1 MRTSGIL
8 MPVFSLPSKYGIGC
22 FSKEAYQFVDF
33 LKESGQKNWQVLPL
47 GQTSY
52 GDSPYQS
59 FSSFAG
65 NPYFIDL
72 EQLVE
77 QQLLTKAECD
87 SFDFGKNPE
96 SIDYA
101 KLYQNRYKILR
112 MACDRFLKQPSDDFF
127 DFCQENDWWLGN
139 YALFMV
145 IKNMHK
151 GASWLQ
157 WEEKYK
163 RRDFA
168 ALDQVWHG
176 QHDEIQFYQFQQYLF
191 FCQWKKLHAYA
202 AQAGIQIIG
211 DIPIYVALDSADA
224 WAEPQLFQFDE
235 ELNPVA
241 VAGCPPDAFS
251 ATGQLW
257 GNPLYRWEYHRQ
269 TGYAWW
275 IRRIAQCL
283 NLYDCIRI
291 DHFRGFDEYYS
302 IPAGDETAEH
312 GHWEPGPGMSLMQ
325 ALKDALGNVNVIAE
339 DLGFLTDGVRRLLY
353 DSGFPGM
360 KVIQF
365 AFDSREESYYL
376 PHNYEKNCVVYTGTH
391 DNETLK
397 GWLDSIEPEEIEMIQ
412 KYIGRKVEDKSELV
426 DEVIRMAQASTA
438 NTCIIPMQDYLH
450 LDNKARMNTPSTL
463 GGNWCWRAKST
474 QITKKLSNTI
484 KELTVIYGRG

>member
-168 ALDQVWHG
+168 ALD
-176 QHDEIQFYQFQQYLF
+176 
-191 FCQWKKLHAYA
+191 
-202 AQAGIQIIG
+202 
-211 DIPIYVALDSADA
+211 SADA

-365 AFDSREESYYL
+365 AFDSREESDYL

-391 DNETLK
+391 DNDTLC
-397 GWLDSIEPEEIEMIQ
+397 GWYKVLDPEDLKLSQ
-412 KYIGRKVEDKSELV
+412 KYMNNANTSKSEIHW
-426 DEVIRMAQASTA
+426 DFIRLALASVA
-438 NTCIIPMQDYLH
+438 DLCIIPLQDYLG
-450 LDNKARMNTPSTL
+450 LGSEARINTPSTL
-463 GGNWCWRAKST
+463 GNNWRWRMKQGCLT
-474 QITKKLSNTI
+474 
-484 KELTVIYGRG
+484 KELADQIRELTTLYGR

>member
-127 DFCQENDWWLGN
+127 AFCQENDWWLGN

-168 ALDQVWHG
+168 ALDQVG
-176 QHDEIQFYQFQQYLF
+176 LGSMMKYSFTVSAVSVFLF
-191 FCQWKKLHAYA
+191 N
-202 AQAGIQIIG
+202 G
-211 DIPIYVALDSADA
+211 
-224 WAEPQLFQFDE
+224 
-235 ELNPVA
+235 
-241 VAGCPPDAFS
+241 
-251 ATGQLW
+251 
-257 GNPLYRWEYHRQ
+257 
-269 TGYAWW
+269 
-275 IRRIAQCL
+275 
-283 NLYDCIRI
+283 
-291 DHFRGFDEYYS
+291 
-302 IPAGDETAEH
+302 
-312 GHWEPGPGMSLMQ
+312 
-325 ALKDALGNVNVIAE
+325 
-339 DLGFLTDGVRRLLY
+339 
-353 DSGFPGM
+353 
-360 KVIQF
+360 
-365 AFDSREESYYL
+365 
-376 PHNYEKNCVVYTGTH
+376 KNCMRMRHRRAFRLSGTFRFM
-391 DNETLK
+391 
-397 GWLDSIEPEEIEMIQ
+397 WLWT
-412 KYIGRKVEDKSELV
+412 
-426 DEVIRMAQASTA
+426 AQMPGQNHSCF
-438 NTCIIPMQDYLH
+438 NLM
-450 LDNKARMNTPSTL
+450 RS
-463 GGNWCWRAKST
+463 
-474 QITKKLSNTI
+474 
-484 KELTVIYGRG
+484 

>member
-127 DFCQENDWWLGN
+127 AFCQENDWWLGN

-365 AFDSREESYYL
+365 AFDSREESDYL

-391 DNETLK
+391 D
-397 GWLDSIEPEEIEMIQ
+397 MIPFAA
-412 KYIGRKVEDKSELV
+412 G
-426 DEVIRMAQASTA
+426 
-438 NTCIIPMQDYLH
+438 
-450 LDNKARMNTPSTL
+450 
-463 GGNWCWRAKST
+463 
-474 QITKKLSNTI
+474 I
-484 KELTVIYGRG
+484 KF

>member
-127 DFCQENDWWLGN
+127 AFCQENDWWLGN

-202 AQAGIQIIG
+202 AQAGIHIIG

-365 AFDSREESYYL
+365 AFDSREESDYL

-391 DNETLK
+391 DNDTLC
-397 GWLDSIEPEEIEMIQ
+397 GWYKVLDPEDLKLSQ
-412 KYIGRKVEDKSELV
+412 KYMNNANTSKSEIHW
-426 DEVIRMAQASTA
+426 DFIRLALASVA
-438 NTCIIPMQDYLH
+438 DLCIIPLQDYLG
-450 LDNKARMNTPSTL
+450 LGSEARINTPSTL
-463 GGNWCWRAKST
+463 GNNWRWRMKQGCLT
-474 QITKKLSNTI
+474 
-484 KELTVIYGRG
+484 KELADQIRELTTLYGR

>member
-77 QQLLTKAECD
+77 QQLLTKEECD

-127 DFCQENDWWLGN
+127 AFCQENDWWLGN

-176 QHDEIQFYQFQQYLF
+176 QHDEIQFYQFQQYMF

-202 AQAGIQIIG
+202 EQADIQIIG

-235 ELNPVA
+235 ELKPAA
-241 VAGCPPDAFS
+241 VAGCPPDAF
-251 ATGQLW
+251 AADGQLW
-257 GNPLYRWEYHRQ
+257 GNPLYNWDVHLK
-269 TGYAWW
+269 TGCAWW
-275 IRRIAQCL
+275 IRRLRHASAV
-283 NLYDCIRI
+283 YDVVRI
-291 DHFRGFDEYYS
+291 DHFRGFESYYA
-302 IPAGDETAEH
+302 IPARDKTAVN
-312 GHWEPGPGMSLMQ
+312 GVWRKGPGTAFIDVIRRKLP
-325 ALKDALGNVNVIAE
+325 DVRIIAE
-339 DLGFLTDGVRRLLY
+339 DLGYLTDDVKALLRA
-353 DSGFPGM
+353 SGFPGM
-360 KVIQF
+360 KVLQF
-365 AFDSREESYYL
+365 AFDSREESDYL
-376 PHNYEKNCVVYTGTH
+376 PHNYTQNSVVYTGTH
-391 DNETLK
+391 DNTTTADWELSAPA
-397 GWLDSIEPEEIEMIQ
+397 GDVAFARRYLD
-412 KYIGRKVEDKSELV
+412 VEGGADFTRRF
-426 DEVIRMAQASTA
+426 IRAALASVSDTA
-438 NTCIIPMQDYLH
+438 VIPMPDWLG
-450 LDNKARMNTPSTL
+450 LGAEARINTPSTL
-463 GGNWCWRAKST
+463 GGNWLWRMDPAALT
-474 QITKKLSNTI
+474 DALAADILALTKL
-484 KELTVIYGRG
+484 YGRC

>member
-33 LKESGQKNWQVLPL
+33 LKESGQKKWQVLPL

-77 QQLLTKAECD
+77 QQLLTKEECD

-127 DFCQENDWWLGN
+127 AFCQENEWWLGN

-191 FCQWKKLHAYA
+191 FCQWKKLHTYA

-365 AFDSREESYYL
+365 AFDSREESDYL

-391 DNETLK
+391 DNDTLC
-397 GWLDSIEPEEIEMIQ
+397 GWYKVLDPEDLRLSQ
-412 KYIGRKVEDKSELV
+412 KY
-426 DEVIRMAQASTA
+426 MNNA
-438 NTCIIPMQDYLH
+438 NTPKRQIHWDFIRLALASVADMCIIPLQDYLG
-450 LDNKARMNTPSTL
+450 LGSEARINTPSTL
-463 GGNWCWRAKST
+463 GNNWRWRMNQRGLT
-474 QITKKLSNTI
+474 
-484 KELTVIYGRG
+484 KELADQIRELTTLYGR

>member
-1 MRTSGIL
+1 

-127 DFCQENDWWLGN
+127 AFCQENDWWLGN

-176 QHDEIQFYQFQQYLF
+176 QHEEIQFYQFQQYLF

-224 WAEPQLFQFDE
+224 WANPSLFQLDE
-235 ELNPVA
+235 KNVPYA
-241 VAGCPPDAFS
+241 VAGCPPDGFS

-269 TGYAWW
+269 TGYEWW
-275 IRRIAQCL
+275 LKRLSHCFK
-283 NLYDCIRI
+283 LYDAVRI
-291 DHFRGFDEYYS
+291 DHFRGFDQYYS
-302 IPAGDETAEH
+302 IPYGAEDATR
-312 GHWEPGPGMSLMQ
+312 GHWEQGPGIDLFNRVRQ
-325 ALKDALGNVNVIAE
+325 VLGEKEVIAE
-339 DLGFLTDGVRRLLY
+339 DLGYVTDSVRKLVY

-360 KVIQF
+360 KVLEF
-365 AFDSREESYYL
+365 AFDSRDSGCANDYL
-376 PHNYEKNCVVYTGTH
+376 PHNYPENSVAYTGTH
-391 DNETLK
+391 DNETLS
-397 GWLDSIEPEEIEMIQ
+397 GWFDSITKEEQNMVRDYLCDHYTPK
-412 KYIGRKVEDKSELV
+412 KYLYKSLNSLV
-426 DEVIRMAQASTA
+426 MRSKAALCV
-438 NTCIIPMQDYLH
+438 IPMQDYLG
-450 LDNKARMNTPSTL
+450 LDNHYRMNKPSTV
-463 GGNWCWRAKST
+463 GENWKWRL
-474 QITKKLSNTI
+474 KKG
-484 KELTVIYGRG
+484 ELTDLLKEEIRGMTRRYGRLNGQ

>member
-1 MRTSGIL
+1 
-8 MPVFSLPSKYGIGC
+8 
-22 FSKEAYQFVDF
+22 
-33 LKESGQKNWQVLPL
+33 
-47 GQTSY
+47 
-52 GDSPYQS
+52 
-59 FSSFAG
+59 
-65 NPYFIDL
+65 
-72 EQLVE
+72 
-77 QQLLTKAECD
+77 
-87 SFDFGKNPE
+87 
-96 SIDYA
+96 
-101 KLYQNRYKILR
+101 
-112 MACDRFLKQPSDDFF
+112 
-127 DFCQENDWWLGN
+127 
-139 YALFMV
+139 
-145 IKNMHK
+145 MHK

-168 ALDQVWHG
+168 VLDQVWHG
-176 QHDEIQFYQFQQYLF
+176 QHDEIQFYQFQQNLF

-241 VAGCPPDAFS
+241 VAGCPPVAFC

-325 ALKDALGNVNVIAE
+325 ALKDALGDVNVIAE
-339 DLGFLTDGVRRLLY
+339 DLGFLTDSVRRLLH

-365 AFDSREESYYL
+365 AFDSREESDYL

-391 DNETLK
+391 DNDTLC
-397 GWLDSIEPEEIEMIQ
+397 GWYKVLDPEDLKLSQ
-412 KYIGRKVEDKSELV
+412 KY
-426 DEVIRMAQASTA
+426 MNNA
-438 NTCIIPMQDYLH
+438 NTPKRQIHWDFIRLALASVADLCIIPLQDYLG
-450 LDNKARMNTPSTL
+450 LGSEARINTPSTL
-463 GGNWCWRAKST
+463 GNNWRWRMKQGCLT
-474 QITKKLSNTI
+474 
-484 KELTVIYGRG
+484 KELADQIRELTTLYGR